1 MAWIKNRDRL
11 HEAALSSVKA
21 IAKRKDLS
29 SKTGISQRPPSPGQ
43 AIISSIPRST
53 KDLAAW
59 RGESDFQAFWYQYH
73 KNTSEVALNLQA
85 RMVFNELEMSRVEI
99 LGSNAYPGAKKNITE
114 YLELKS
120 ISTDDEKSS
129 NYLALCANLWLKK
142 TQGFKLNTNS
152 KKLVE
157 MFEEK
162 YNLIN
167 TKSLEKDFFESL
179 DDQRLFEKISIK
191 FLKKLKLIKSS
202 DQSDDDIDDDPIDP
216 PGSTNEIEQED
227 IEDESTESG
236 DSDSDTTIDNLDIEM
251 DDLVQEATSA
261 SDGASI
267 DEEIEALSYPQNDY
281 LNSSKNDYSVY
292 TSNFDEII
300 DAKDLTTPD
309 ESIRLRNQLDNL
321 IKPHQTTIGKLAN
334 RLQRLLLAKQNTSWN
349 FNLDEGML
357 DTARLHRVIAE
368 PGHPLSYK
376 QETENKFKDTIVTL
390 LIDNSGSM
398 RGRSISLAAI
408 CADIIGST
416 LERCQVKTEILGF
429 TTKQWKGGESKQ
441 SWINNGSSS
450 NPGRLNDIR
459 HIIYKSADNSW
470 RRARKYFGT
479 MLKEGLLKENID
491 GEALAWSHERL
502 IKRSEE
508 RKIMIV
514 ISDGAPVDDSTLS
527 ANRED
532 YLDNHLKKIISLI
545 EDDSPVELQAIGIG
559 HDVTKYYE
567 NAITINRAE
576 ELGEVLLEE
585 LTKLFKN

>member
-191 FLKKLKLIKSS
+191 FLKKLKLIKSPN
-202 DQSDDDIDDDPIDP
+202 QSDDDIDDDPIDP

-236 DSDSDTTIDNLDIEM
+236 DSDTTIDNLDIEM

-441 SWINNGSSS
+441 SWINSGSSS

>member
-29 SKTGISQRPPSPGQ
+29 SKVGISQRPPNSDQ

-59 RGESDFQAFWYQYH
+59 RGECDFQAFWYQYH
-73 KNTSEVALNLQA
+73 KKTSEIPLKLQA

-99 LGSNAYPGAKKNITE
+99 LGSNTYPGAKKNITE
-114 YLELKS
+114 YLEL
-120 ISTDDEKSS
+120 ISLIADDEKSS
-129 NYLALCANLWLKK
+129 NYLALCSNLWLKK
-142 TQGFKLNTNS
+142 TQGFELNPNS

-157 MFEEK
+157 LFEKK
-162 YNLIN
+162 YNLKNI
-167 TKSLEKDFFESL
+167 TPLEKDFSKAL
-179 DDQRLFEKISIK
+179 SDQKLFEKISIK

-202 DQSDDDIDDDPIDP
+202 DDSNDDSDDDPIEP
-216 PGSTNEIEQED
+216 PGSSNEIEQENA
-227 IEDESTESG
+227 EDDSDETG
-236 DSDSDTTIDNLDIEM
+236 DYDSDTTIENLDIEI
-251 DDLVQEATSA
+251 DDLLQEATSS
-261 SDGASI
+261 SDGPSI
-267 DEEIEALSYPQNDY
+267 DEEIEALSYPQNNY
-281 LNSSKNDYSVY
+281 LDSNKKDYSIY

-300 DAKDLTTPD
+300 DAKDLTTSD

-349 FNLDEGML
+349 YNLDEGML

-416 LERCQVKTEILGF
+416 LERCQIKTEILGF

-441 SWINNGSSS
+441 SWINNGSAS

-491 GEALAWSHERL
+491 GEALSWSHERL
-502 IKRSEE
+502 IKRSED

-527 ANRED
+527 ANRDD
-532 YLDNHLKKIISLI
+532 YLDNHLKEMIALI
-545 EDDSPVELQAIGIG
+545 EKDSPVELQAIGIG
-559 HDVTKYYE
+559 HDVTKYYK